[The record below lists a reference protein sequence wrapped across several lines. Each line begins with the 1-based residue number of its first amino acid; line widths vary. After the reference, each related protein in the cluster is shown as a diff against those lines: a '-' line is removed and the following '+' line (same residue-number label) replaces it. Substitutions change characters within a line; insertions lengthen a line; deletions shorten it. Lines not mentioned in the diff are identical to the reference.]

1 MYTGDDYPGPNRPGD
16 KYPAIVEQPAASG
29 QPARQVLIV
38 QASAYTRYLGDLTV
52 WFDQSGSAV
61 RWQGAPIYLDER
73 VEPDAEV
80 AAALLPWK
88 RVIDAEG
95 SRIIGST
102 NVPLLKSGCNVGE
115 CNLGSFMAD
124 AYAHAWLDRHPAND
138 SWSYAPI
145 AINAVGGIRTTLGRG
160 VLTYADLVTVAPF
173 ENTVDTVELRGD
185 HLLEVLEYA
194 ATKSWDEDRFN
205 GAHLVQVS
213 GMRLVLD
220 VRQPAGQ
227 RVQSVEVLCRRCE
240 TPQYVPL
247 NRTEVYNVVVGSYL
261 ATGGD
266 GFEVVTRHGQNRQ

>member
-16 KYPAIVEQPAASG
+16 KYPAIVEQPAANG

-52 WFDQSGSAV
+52 WFDQSGCVV
-61 RWQGAPIYLDER
+61 RWQGAPIYLDDR
-73 VEPDAEV
+73 VEPDAAV

-88 RVIDAEG
+88 SVVDEEGARVIG
-95 SRIIGST
+95 SSL
-102 NVPLLKSGCNVGE
+102 VPLLKSGCNVGE

-124 AYAHAWLDRHPAND
+124 AYAHAWLDRMPDNG

-145 AINAVGGIRTTLGRG
+145 AMHAVGGIRTTLGSG
-160 VLTYADLVTVAPF
+160 VLTYADLVSTAPF

-185 HLLEVLEYA
+185 HLVEVLEYA
-194 ATKSWDEDRFN
+194 ATKSWDADRFN
-205 GAHLVQVS
+205 GAHVVQVS
-213 GMRLVLD
+213 GMRLVWD
-220 VRQPAGQ
+220 VRKPAGE
-227 RVQSVEVLCRRCE
+227 RVHSLEVLCRRCE
-240 TPQYVPL
+240 VPQYVPL

-266 GFEVVTRHGQNRQ
+266 GFDLVRQYGRNRQ